1 MLDFSFYRKEFPILE
16 NYIYLNSAASSP
28 MPLRTKKAIESWL
41 DKYLYEGN
49 IEWEECEKLSEET
62 REIIAKFLNA
72 NKEEICFKRNTSE
85 GILTILSF
93 IKFNKND
100 NIIVA
105 KDNFPANFLPYKNF
119 DKVEKRYISILKG
132 DVLKQI
138 KKVFNR
144 KTKLIALDW
153 IHFLSG
159 YQIPLKEI
167 SDFCKNY
174 DCFLLIDGIQGVGA
188 IEIDLEKI
196 NIDFFVFGSG
206 KWLFPPQGIGILYI
220 KKEVLKNLK
229 IDCVG
234 WLGYEWKE
242 FNKIFTKKKLKRSAD
257 KLEEGTK
264 NYLGIVGLKENIKFI
279 SEIGIK
285 NIQNY
290 LLSLTNYLIEKLRD
304 LNFQILERNK
314 GSGIVACK
322 RKDKDSEF
330 LYQSILEK
338 GFKISLR
345 EEYLRISPHFY
356 NTKKEIDNL
365 IETLAYLTK

>member
-1 MLDFSFYRKEFPILE
+1 MIDFSFYRKEFPILE
-16 NYIYLNSAASSP
+16 RYIYLNSAASSP
-28 MPLRTKKAIESWL
+28 MPLRTKKAIEDWL

-85 GILTILSF
+85 GILTVLNL

-105 KDNFPANFLPYKNF
+105 KDNFPANFFPYKNF
-119 DKVEKRYISILKG
+119 DRVEKRYISILKG
-132 DVLKQI
+132 DILNQI
-138 KKVFNR
+138 KRVFNKR
-144 KTKLIALDW
+144 TRLIALDW

-174 DCFLLIDGIQGVGA
+174 NCFLLIDGIQGIGA
-188 IEIDLEKI
+188 MEIDLREVY
-196 NIDFFVFGSG
+196 IDFLVFGSG
-206 KWLFPPQGIGILYI
+206 KWVFPPQGIGVLYI
-220 KKEVLKNLK
+220 RKEVLRRLK
-229 IDCVG
+229 TDLIG

-242 FNKIFTKKKLKRSAD
+242 FNKIFKKRKLKKSAD

-264 NYLGIVGLKENIKFI
+264 NYLGIIGLKENLRFLN
-279 SEIGIK
+279 EIGIEK
-285 NIQNY
+285 IQDY
-290 LLSLTNYLIEKLRD
+290 LLFLTNYLIEKLRD
-304 LNFQILERNK
+304 LKFDVLERDK

-322 RKDKDSEF
+322 RRDRDNKF
-330 LYQSILEK
+330 LYQNILER

-345 EEYLRISPHFY
+345 EDYLRISPHFY
-356 NTKKEIDNL
+356 NTKQEIDNL
-365 IETLAYLTK
+365 IETLTCLTK